1 MKKELTLEITQ
12 RCMNNC
18 IYCSSYSNRNSKHE
32 IQLDKIKSIIDECK
46 ELGFTHINLSGGEPF
61 LHKDIVEIVKYIN
74 SKGLHIDIYSSGIVQ
89 YKGNY
94 LDSIHQTT
102 LSIIQPYI
110 NNIIFNVQTL
120 KPNKY
125 NRIVNESH
133 SIELLFKSIKNSIS
147 VDINI
152 EINFVPM
159 KLNKDELPYIIE
171 NLKSLRINKINILK
185 LVEQGRVKDNKDI
198 ILSGKETDNIIEYIK
213 QKNDNNIRL
222 GDSFTSCNCSTCN
235 AGKNKLV
242 IRYDGQVLPCERFKE
257 ITNENNIYNMSL
269 NEIYNQIRF

>member
-269 NEIYNQIRF
+269 KEIYNQIRF